1 MKNISLKVEE
11 PIFKQTEAILTKIKI
26 SRNKYINEAL
36 DYYNKFQRRLH
47 LEKIL
52 NAESKLVSAESKL
65 VLNEFEK
72 IELND

>member
-11 PIFKQTEAILTKIKI
+11 PIFIQTEAILTKIKI

-52 NAESKLVSAESKL
+52 NAESKLV
-65 VLNEFEK
+65 LNEFEK